1 MVKIY
6 VRWIKAGK
14 MTIDDVPKRWQD
26 AVKKL
31 LGDDYNA

>member
-1 MVKIY
+1 MAKIY